1 MADETESWHDID
13 LCQRGEEGK
22 DLYQLLAS
30 GARYK

>member
-13 LCQRGEEGK
+13 LCQRGEGK